1 MRPMKEFIMSLR
13 ITLIA
18 VSVLLLAAPAFAII
32 EWDIQCDATQANFEV
47 TLDIFNQYVQEG
59 DVTGYEL
66 LFEQS
71 AVGTCD
77 APEVFMT
84 VPLHAP
90 LTWTQYSFTRPVP
103 EINRYFRFRV
113 LMKWPDGTVLD
124 VGFPGAPSWNVAS
137 CGEAVAARGYLTN
150 ANEFGAVEVLPCPGS
165 CDTWPCTWSVNL
177 SQIPEEQWLPLV
189 GTDIPVDIYGH
200 FLLYPMPG
208 DSCLMG
214 EYWLPTASEDCG
226 PVAVEGE
233 SWGGLKARYR

>member
-18 VSVLLLAAPAFAII
+18 VYVLFVAAPASAII
-32 EWDIQCDATQANFEV
+32 EWDIQCDAAQTHFEV
-47 TLDIFNQYVQEG
+47 TVDIFNQYVQEG

-77 APEVFMT
+77 APEIFMT
-84 VPLHAP
+84 VPLHTP

-113 LMKWPDGTVLD
+113 LMRLPDGTVLD

-137 CGEAVAARGYLTN
+137 CGEAVAVRGYLVDADYLGYFN
-150 ANEFGAVEVLPCPGS
+150 VLPCPDS
-165 CDTWPCTWSVNL
+165 CETWLCPYYVDL
-177 SQIPEEQWLPLV
+177 SQVPPEQWEPFV
-189 GTDIPVDIYGH
+189 GTNIPMDIYGQAV
-200 FLLYPMPG
+200 LYPMAGSP
-208 DSCLMG
+208 CLNG
-214 EYWLPTASEDCG
+214 FEVRPTAEGICS
-226 PVAVEGE
+226 PVATDQRT
-233 SWGGLKARYR
+233 WGGLKAIFR

>member
-1 MRPMKEFIMSLR
+1 MSLR

-18 VSVLLLAAPAFAII
+18 MSVLFVSTPASASI
-32 EWDIQCDATQANFEV
+32 EWDIQCDAAQTNFEV

-84 VPLHAP
+84 VPLHSP
-90 LTWTQYSFTRPVP
+90 LTYAQYSFTRPVP
-103 EINRYFRFRV
+103 EMNRYYRFRV

-137 CGEAVAARGYLTN
+137 CGEAVAARGYL
-150 ANEFGAVEVLPCPGS
+150 ANPNEYGDVELFPCPNS
-165 CDTWPCTWSVNL
+165 CGTWPCTMAVNM
-177 SQIPEEQWLPLV
+177 SQIPEEQWMPLV
-189 GTDIPVDIYGH
+189 GTNIPVDIYGR
-200 FLLYPMPG
+200 FVRYPMPG
-208 DSCLMG
+208 GPCLVG
-214 EYWLPTASEDCG
+214 EDWLPTSSEDCG

-233 SWGGLKARYR
+233 SWGSLKARYR